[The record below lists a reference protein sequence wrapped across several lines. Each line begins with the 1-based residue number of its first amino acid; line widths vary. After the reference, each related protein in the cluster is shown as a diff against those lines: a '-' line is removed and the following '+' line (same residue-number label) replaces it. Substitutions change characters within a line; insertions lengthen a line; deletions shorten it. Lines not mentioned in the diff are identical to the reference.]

1 MATQTLPAVFIP
13 DHTEVAEPSL
23 GPSRGLSLGPSLLR
37 RIYDVMVE
45 TQTRRA
51 EQMIAR
57 YRQDGRLRFTP
68 DVNREPQR

>member
-13 DHTEVAEPSL
+13 DHTETAEPSL
-23 GPSRGLSLGPSLLR
+23 GPSVGPSLLR

-51 EQMIAR
+51 EQVIAR

>member
-13 DHTEVAEPSL
+13 DHTEAAEPAA
-23 GPSRGLSLGPSLLR
+23 GPSLLR

-51 EQMIAR
+51 EQVIAR
-57 YRQDGRLRFTP
+57 YRRDGRLRFTP
-68 DVNREPQR
+68 DVNREPHL